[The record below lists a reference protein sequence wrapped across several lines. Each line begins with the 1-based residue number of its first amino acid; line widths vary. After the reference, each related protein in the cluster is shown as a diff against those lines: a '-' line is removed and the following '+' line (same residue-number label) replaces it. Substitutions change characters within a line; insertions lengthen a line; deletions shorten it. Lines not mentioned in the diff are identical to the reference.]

1 MLHFAKTIYHSL
13 VESIAC
19 IKGRIAGVGIGAF
32 CNVRRA
38 EFGACVSLGNYCNV
52 SNSIISDYS
61 YLGDRCD
68 LPLTVIGP
76 FCSIA
81 RGVTLAAGA
90 HPMDWVS
97 SSPMTYLAFDQ
108 HQHGSLSPTC
118 LWGGEYSFV
127 EGYDRKVVE
136 VGADCW
142 IGTNALLVA
151 SSKPLKIGVGAIVAA
166 GAVVTKDVAP
176 YSIVAGVPAREI
188 GKRFDEQTAR
198 RLLSSRWWELP
209 PDEINKL
216 MDKMNDIEGFLREIE
231 K

>member
-1 MLHFAKTIYHSL
+1 MFHLAKGAYHCL
-13 VESIAC
+13 AESGAR
-19 IKGRIAGVGIGAF
+19 IKGRIAGVGIGVG

-38 EFGACVSLGNYCNV
+38 EFGTCVSLGNYCNV
-52 SNSIISDYS
+52 SNSTIKDYS

-90 HPMDWVS
+90 HPKDWVS

-108 HQHGSLSPTC
+108 HERGSLTPTC
-118 LWGGEYSFV
+118 LWRGEYAFL
-127 EGYDRKVVE
+127 EGYERKVIE

-142 IGTNALLVA
+142 IGTNAVLVA

-188 GKRFDEQTAR
+188 GRRFDEPTVR
-198 RLLSSRWWELP
+198 RLLTARWWELP
-209 PDEINKL
+209 PGEINKL
-216 MDKMNDIEGFLREIE
+216 MGDMNDVEGFLRQIE